1 MRSFSCPTCSR
12 LVFFPN
18 SECLNC
24 HTALGFDPEP
34 RTIVAVADRPRC
46 ANAVLATCNWVVADP
61 GAFGGLCRCCRL
73 TRTRPGDGD
82 TEALAAFADA
92 EAAKRRLVFELL
104 ELGLPVEPYDETT
117 GSGLAFDLLSSR
129 HEQVFTGHEDGIITL
144 DLAESDDVHREQVRV
159 DLGEAYRTVLGHLR
173 HEIGHYY
180 WPLLVERDTGRLE
193 DYRKLF
199 GDETVSYAEELD
211 RHYSQGPPPGWPD
224 NYVSAYATMHPWE
237 DWAETF
243 AHYLHIRDALQ
254 TAAAFGLSVQGPAA
268 VPHDQAEPLR
278 ATPSEHV
285 GPEPFDTIVSEWLA
299 LSYALNAMSRSM
311 GKEDLYPFVLA
322 PTVLEKLT
330 FVHRL
335 VVPEAPAASPAPRRR
350 RFRRR

>member
-24 HTALGFDPEP
+24 HTALGFDPEC
-34 RTIVAVADRPRC
+34 RTIVAAGSRPGC
-46 ANAVLATCNWVVADP
+46 ANASLAACNWLVADP
-61 GAFGGLCRCCRL
+61 DAWGGLCRCCRL
-73 TRTRPGDGD
+73 TRTRPDD
-82 TEALAAFADA
+82 NDVEALAAFADA

-104 ELGLPVEPYDETT
+104 ELGLPVAPYDEAT
-117 GSGLAFDLLSSR
+117 GAGLAFDLLSSR
-129 HEQVFTGHEDGIITL
+129 HDQVLTGHENGIITL

-159 DLGEAYRTVLGHLR
+159 EMGEPYRTVLGHLR

-180 WPLLVERDTGRLE
+180 WPLLVEPDPGRL
-193 DYRKLF
+193 DGFRKLF
-199 GDETVSYAEELD
+199 GDETVSYVDELD
-211 RHYSQGPPPGWPD
+211 RHYAQGPPPGWPD

-254 TAAAFGLSVQGPAA
+254 TAAAFGLTVQGPAA

-285 GPEPFDTIVSEWLA
+285 GPEPFDAIVREWLA
-299 LSYALNAMSRSM
+299 LTYALNAMSRSM
-311 GKEDLYPFVLA
+311 GKDDLYPFVLA

-330 FVHRL
+330 FAHHL
-335 VVPEAPAASPAPRRR
+335 VVPAAPAPRRR
-350 RFRRR
+350 RRFGRRR